1 MIFIGIVGLLNSLV
15 LFVCSIVLFC
25 HHETWF
31 GLLGLFEFAYVLTFT
46 VVMWKNDI
54 HVKENQEKIKDL
66 HAEIQELKKHLG
78 LSLEEKEDSPFY
90 EEKPWD
96 DSNGQ
101 WVQGED
107 GTWKFVPDE
116 EDE

>member
-54 HVKENQEKIKDL
+54 HVKENQEKIKCLDKIYTFAL
-66 HAEIQELKKHLG
+66 R
-78 LSLEEKEDSPFY
+78 D
-90 EEKPWD
+90 
-96 DSNGQ
+96 
-101 WVQGED
+101 
-107 GTWKFVPDE
+107 VPISTNE
-116 EDE
+116 YLITLQKSR